1 MFDKETRERALGL
14 VASGLSPAE
23 ASARMG
29 GHPAGATIARW
40 GSPGGRGGRPRKRM
54 VRLGTYERI
63 AAVRRVSSGE
73 PVRAVAGDVG
83 VSAQALRNWV
93 RAAAS
98 GGEAALMTE
107 EEAALRASMRRPGGL
122 PDDPEE
128 LRRMVVE
135 LQFQVDLRDELIEIV
150 KKDPGADRST
160 LSSRER
166 AELVGA
172 LREAYSLTFLL
183 PRVGIAESTYHYQ
196 RARAAEARDRDADI
210 RDEVVRLFSES
221 GRTHGYRRIKAE
233 MDAGGALAGRSEKRV
248 RRVMREEGLKVA
260 YDRRRRERYDSYDRR
275 ADEADRDPVPN
286 VPLAE
291 DGTHDFSAPAPN
303 VLWVTDVT
311 EFALPDDPRK
321 VYLSPVLDCF
331 DGAVLG
337 WRTALSASSA
347 ELTDPSLEMACGHL
361 REGDAPFC
369 HSDRGA
375 QYHAR
380 SWKAICE
387 RHGVSRSMS
396 RKGRSPDNARMEGF
410 FGTLKSERFYFRD
423 WSGWTAEEFHAEVDR
438 WMVQHNEERRRLC
451 LGWRTPMEY
460 RRAALAGAA

>member
-1 MFDKETRERALGL
+1 MFDKETRGRALGL

-29 GHPAGATIARW
+29 GHPSGATIARW
-40 GSPGGRGGRPRKRM
+40 GSPGGRGGRPRKRT

-63 AAVRRVSSGE
+63 ASVRRVSSGE

-83 VSAQALRNWV
+83 VGAQALRNWV

-98 GGEAALMTE
+98 GAALMTE
-107 EEAALRASMRRPGGL
+107 EEAALRASMRRPEGL

-160 LSSRER
+160 LSNRER

-183 PRVGIAESTYHYQ
+183 PRVGVAESTYHYQ

-210 RDEVVRLFSES
+210 RDEVAGLFSES

-248 RRVMREEGLKVA
+248 RRVMREEGLEVA

-275 ADEADRDPVPN
+275 ADEADRDPVPS
-286 VPLAE
+286 VPLA
-291 DGTHDFSAPAPN
+291 
-303 VLWVTDVT
+303 
-311 EFALPDDPRK
+311 
-321 VYLSPVLDCF
+321 
-331 DGAVLG
+331 
-337 WRTALSASSA
+337 
-347 ELTDPSLEMACGHL
+347 
-361 REGDAPFC
+361 
-369 HSDRGA
+369 
-375 QYHAR
+375 
-380 SWKAICE
+380 
-387 RHGVSRSMS
+387 
-396 RKGRSPDNARMEGF
+396 
-410 FGTLKSERFYFRD
+410 
-423 WSGWTAEEFHAEVDR
+423 
-438 WMVQHNEERRRLC
+438 
-451 LGWRTPMEY
+451 
-460 RRAALAGAA
+460 